1 MGATYRYL
9 LTAQGVLTVSVR
21 SNFIPLTA
29 GCRAFPVGFLV
40 NKKMAPHGAKF
51 QEAEMVGKSG
61 KAIRG
66 TAHQRAKAVEATQ
79 KFEESEVHLEFA
91 ASLLQGENALA
102 EPNRHRT

>member
-1 MGATYRYL
+1 
-9 LTAQGVLTVSVR
+9 
-21 SNFIPLTA
+21 
-29 GCRAFPVGFLV
+29 
-40 NKKMAPHGAKF
+40 MAPRGAKF

-61 KAIRG
+61 KATRG
-66 TAHQRAKAVEATQ
+66 TAHQQAKAVEVTQ

>member
-1 MGATYRYL
+1 
-9 LTAQGVLTVSVR
+9 
-21 SNFIPLTA
+21 
-29 GCRAFPVGFLV
+29 
-40 NKKMAPHGAKF
+40 
-51 QEAEMVGKSG
+51 MVGKSG